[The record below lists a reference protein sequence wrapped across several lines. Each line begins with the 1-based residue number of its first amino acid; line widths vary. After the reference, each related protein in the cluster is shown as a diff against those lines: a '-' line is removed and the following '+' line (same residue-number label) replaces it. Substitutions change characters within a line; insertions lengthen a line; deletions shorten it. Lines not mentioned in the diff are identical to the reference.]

1 MTPQFKLTPPEI
13 MKIIALFRENHLS
26 YNLFKCE
33 HIFEGKNK
41 NLDVLFETEQD
52 YLKAAQ
58 LLEQERFR
66 LYFSERLEKYKKMY
80 VQFEGNL
87 PLAVH
92 LHREV
97 AWHGL
102 KALDKKPIF
111 ARQISLAPGITVPS
125 AEDSLLIHSG
135 HILFENFK
143 IKDRERELISTILN
157 RGDLNWDYIQ
167 TQLQRNGWEKS
178 FYILLKKIK
187 SGKELEKK
195 EVFFHLGRRVLSKPK
210 DFITLV
216 QKIMRKVILKLNPKR
231 KGTLI
236 ALIGVNGA
244 GKTTLTNKLIET
256 YRPFT
261 ELIGKE
267 ISGYYYGWV
276 PFSPLAKLG
285 TKLFRKRDTFK
296 EVSKTDQ
303 NKKFNLFQEGL
314 FLYNYLDYLLRYFFR
329 IYPLLRK
336 DKIIITD
343 RYFYDLYGQYPYAER
358 SLGINLLMKLFPKP
372 DYLFV
377 LEANTNRIMNREKAN
392 RDYSDPRNGDK
403 EINVEKRGVKSKD
416 CLESQIRRYR
426 RLSTLFRGK
435 IINTEKKQTDNLK
448 EIIGESWKRVVG
460 RDYIKK
466 I

>member
-1 MTPQFKLTPPEI
+1 MIPQFKRTLPEI
-13 MKIIALFRENHLS
+13 MTLLALFKANNLS

-33 HIFEGKNK
+33 HLFEGKNK

-58 LLEQERFR
+58 LLEQEGFI
-66 LYFSERLEKYKKMY
+66 LYLSEKFEKYKKMY
-80 VQFEGNL
+80 VRFKDNF

-97 AWHGL
+97 VWHGL

-111 ARQISLAPGITVPS
+111 ARQINLTSEIIVPS
-125 AEDSLLIHSG
+125 PEDSLLIHMG

-143 IKDRERELISTILN
+143 IKDKERWLICALLN

-167 TQLQRNGWEKS
+167 TQLQRNGWENS
-178 FYILLKKIK
+178 FYKLLKKIK
-187 SGKELEKK
+187 SGKDLKK
-195 EVFFHLGRRVLSKPK
+195 REVFFHFGRRVLSKPK

-267 ISGYYYGWV
+267 ISGYYYGWE
-276 PFSPLAKLG
+276 PFTPWAKGLAWVLRNKKTFRKVAEEYSLNQ
-285 TKLFRKRDTFK
+285 KINISHEILFVYNYVEYLFRYWFQVYPKLHRG
-296 EVSKTDQ
+296 EVVIS
-303 NKKFNLFQEGL
+303 
-314 FLYNYLDYLLRYFFR
+314 
-329 IYPLLRK
+329 
-336 DKIIITD
+336 D
-343 RYFYDLYGQYPYAER
+343 RYFYDLYGQYPYAEK
-358 SLGINLLMKLFPKP
+358 SIIIELLIKLFPEP
-372 DYLFV
+372 DQIFL
-377 LEANTNRIMNREKAN
+377 LDSPLDIIMT
-392 RDYSDPRNGDK
+392 RNKTLINFGYK
-403 EINVEKRGVKSKD
+403 ENIRKVKSKTYLD
-416 CLESQIRRYR
+416 RQKRTYLK
-426 RLSTLFRGK
+426 LSLLFK
-435 IINTEKKQTDNLK
+435 DINILNTKTEINNNLNNIINNSWELVVQNT
-448 EIIGESWKRVVG
+448 GES
-460 RDYIKK
+460 
-466 I
+466 